1 MKNDKIKNQ
10 YRVNEQ
16 IRVREVRIVGDD
28 GSMVVPTRQ
37 ALDMARNQGVDLV
50 EISPNA
56 NPPVCRLIDYSKFL
70 YQQKKRAKEL
80 KAKQVKVE
88 VKEIRFGPQT
98 DEHDYQFKLKH
109 AKEFLEDGN
118 KVRAYVFFRGRSIL
132 FKEQGEVLLLR
143 FANDLEE
150 YGKVEQMPKLEGKK
164 MFLYLSPKKAGVA
177 KKSQQKMDREKR
189 EAEAKAAAQAERDA
203 NAEMNGLLA
212 NAKGGDA
219 LKKLAENNE
228 D

>member
-1 MKNDKIKNQ
+1 MK
-10 YRVNEQ
+10 
-16 IRVREVRIVGDD
+16 
-28 GSMVVPTRQ
+28 
-37 ALDMARNQGVDLV
+37 
-50 EISPNA
+50 
-56 NPPVCRLIDYSKFL
+56 
-70 YQQKKRAKEL
+70 
-80 KAKQVKVE
+80 
-88 VKEIRFGPQT
+88 
-98 DEHDYQFKLKH
+98 
-109 AKEFLEDGN
+109 
-118 KVRAYVFFRGRSIL
+118 FFC
-132 FKEQGEVLLLR
+132 F
-143 FANDLEE
+143 LEE

-203 NAEMNGLLA
+203 NAEKNGLLA